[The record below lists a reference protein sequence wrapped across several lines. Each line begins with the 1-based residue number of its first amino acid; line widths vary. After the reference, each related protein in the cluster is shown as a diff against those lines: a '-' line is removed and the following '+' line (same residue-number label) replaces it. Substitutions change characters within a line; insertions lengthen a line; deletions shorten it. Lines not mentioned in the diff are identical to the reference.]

1 MRAGMLLCLAAALAA
16 CDDKP
21 AVPTEG
27 QQAGTPVTAGGTLPA
42 PPPADAP
49 PDNRFP
55 LPYPTQTAPTFA
67 VGQDVEI
74 VYEGKWAAAKVT
86 EITDVDGKQMV
97 RTSYPGQASNIPH
110 LIHSNTD
117 DIRLP
122 TGRLGQDLR
131 IGRYSCFDGKQRPDL
146 AFRVAQYG
154 QYTDPYGEQAGT
166 FTTAGDTI
174 TFKGGKFDGLTAQQL
189 ANNRFFFTPQASCSW
204 EMPY

>member
-1 MRAGMLLCLAAALAA
+1 MRGLLPIALIAALAA
-16 CDDKP
+16 CDDQAATP
-21 AVPTEG
+21 AGG
-27 QQAGTPVTAGGTLPA
+27 QQGGIPVTAGGTLPPA
-42 PPPADAP
+42 PPADAS

-74 VYEGKWAAAKVT
+74 VYEGKWSAAKVT

-97 RTSYPGQASNIPH
+97 RTTYPGQTSAIPH

-131 IGRYSCFDGKQRPDL
+131 IGRYSCFDGRQRPDL
-146 AFRVAQYG
+146 AFRVARYG
-154 QYTDPYGEQAGT
+154 QYTDPYGENAGT
-166 FTTAGDTI
+166 FTTSGDTI

-189 ANNRFFFTPQASCSW
+189 ANNRFYFTPQAWCSW
-204 EMPY
+204 EMQS

>member
-1 MRAGMLLCLAAALAA
+1 MRALVLLGLAVTLAA
-16 CDDKP
+16 CDDKT
-21 AVPTEG
+21 ASAGGES
-27 QQAGTPVTAGGTLPA
+27 AGTPVTAGGTLPP
-42 PPPADAP
+42 PPPANAS

-74 VYEGKWAAAKVT
+74 VYEGKWVAAKVT

-97 RTSYPGQASNIPH
+97 RTSYPGQTGNIPH

-122 TGRLGQDLR
+122 TGRLGEDLR

-146 AFRVAQYG
+146 NFRVAQYG
-154 QYTDPYGEQAGT
+154 QYTDPYGENAGT
-166 FTTAGDTI
+166 FTTSGEMI
-174 TFKGGKFDGLTAQQL
+174 TFRGGKFDGLTAQQL
-189 ANNRFFFTPQASCSW
+189 KNNGFYFNPQTSCSW
-204 EMPY
+204 EMQS